1 MARKKF
7 EVIVPTEWK
16 DITIAEYQKYLEL
29 SRVKRKTKE
38 DEIIAM
44 FCKVDKKLIKKIKL
58 KDKKIL
64 VEKLNKFLNSK
75 EEKDLEK
82 RIEFKGKQYGFIP
95 NLSKMTTGEFV
106 DLEEYSSNIN
116 ANLHRVMSVLY
127 REVDR
132 EINEYYSVKPYDPD
146 ELEID
151 KFKDLP
157 MSTTLS
163 AIDFFFH
170 LGKNLLEDLNSYST
184 ELVKNNKVKKL

>member
-1 MARKKF
+1 
-7 EVIVPTEWK
+7 
-16 DITIAEYQKYLEL
+16 
-29 SRVKRKTKE
+29 
-38 DEIIAM
+38 
-44 FCKVDKKLIKKIKL
+44 
-58 KDKKIL
+58 
-64 VEKLNKFLNSK
+64 
-75 EEKDLEK
+75 
-82 RIEFKGKQYGFIP
+82 
-95 NLSKMTTGEFV
+95 MTTGEFV
-106 DLEEYSSNIN
+106 DLEEYATNIN

-163 AIDFFFH
+163 AIDFFFR

-184 ELVKNNKVKKL
+184 DLLKNNKVKKL